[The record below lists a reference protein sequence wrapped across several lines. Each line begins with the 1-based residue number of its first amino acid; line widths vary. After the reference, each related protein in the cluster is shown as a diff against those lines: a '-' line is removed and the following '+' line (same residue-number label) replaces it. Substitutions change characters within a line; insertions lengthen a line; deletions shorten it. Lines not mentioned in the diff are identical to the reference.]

1 MGERPDIDAILAR
14 CEAATPGPWRAD
26 GHHGCKQVRGR
37 KTGAHRQAQYQ
48 TEVCWTPGLS
58 DEHEDYANAEFIAHA
73 RTDVP
78 ALCDEVAALRAENE
92 RLREAHHRLHRLFD
106 ATNADRAHAEA
117 ERDARLPVIDGPL
130 PDASRVPTRVYA
142 VAIDDT
148 ECPWTVWNSEDRGW
162 VNDDNGENWDADRVP
177 VVRYIPFPPWDG
189 SLTEAE

>member
-1 MGERPDIDAILAR
+1 MGERPDIEAIRVDRQKANHLAER
-14 CEAATPGPWRAD
+14 ILERQFPHEREPDDDGEKALYQCRHCGCIAFFEGPCPIRVVNELD
-26 GHHGCKQVRGR
+26 
-37 KTGAHRQAQYQ
+37 
-48 TEVCWTPGLS
+48 S
-58 DEHEDYANAEFIAHA
+58 
-73 RTDVP
+73 
-78 ALCDEVAALRAENE
+78 LRAENE